1 MESKKCF
8 KLCNLS
14 LDNVIICEIME
25 LYAKYL
31 SIFTSFDVSPALD
44 YTKFTLEDI
53 VGVVVGCLR
62 RQKSMTLA
70 HIATSTLVA
79 KKPNW

>member
-14 LDNVIICEIME
+14 LDDVIICEIME

-31 SIFTSFDVSPALD
+31 SIFTSFYVSPALD
-44 YTKFTLEDI
+44 YTISFKFTLEGI
-53 VGVVVGCLR
+53 SLKKLHEGNSGGVGGVGG
-62 RQKSMTLA
+62 
-70 HIATSTLVA
+70 V
-79 KKPNW
+79 